1 MFGDHATNHT
11 LHRGVDRAPSIF
23 EVGQITR
30 YIGALLA
37 SDPTLQEVWLR
48 GEVSNLSR
56 SPAGH
61 YYFCLKDEVS
71 QLRCVLFRGHAAR
84 SAVLPSNGLSVVAHG
99 EVRFYERQGT
109 CELVAD
115 LLFPEGIG
123 LAQMQF
129 EALYRRLEAEGLFD
143 QARKRPLPRF
153 PRRIGIISSDGG
165 AVIHDLLT
173 VLGRRYPIGE
183 VVFLPTPV
191 QGDGAATAIV
201 GALRALGDWTS
212 LDDGIGLDLIVVA
225 RGGGSAEDLS
235 TFNDERVVRAIFGS
249 RVPVVSAVGHETDTT
264 LADLVADLRAPT
276 PSAAAEIVVPDLA
289 MVRREVASL
298 RMRGKQGIQNRLAWA
313 RSECRTAQE
322 TLASQLAHRLSMA
335 REQVAGRRFQLRA
348 LSPVATLRR
357 GYAVAEVEGRALH
370 DASEATEGQS
380 LTVRL
385 HRGRIDSTVSAVHPG

>member
-1 MFGDHATNHT
+1 MFDDHAMNHT
-11 LHRGVDRAPSIF
+11 LHRGVDRAPNIF
-23 EVGQITR
+23 EVGQLTR

-37 SDPTLQEVWLR
+37 GDPTLQEVWLR

-71 QLRCVLFRGHAAR
+71 QLRCVLFRGHATR
-84 SAVLPSNGLSVVAHG
+84 STVLPSNGLSVVAHG

-129 EALYRRLEAEGLFD
+129 EALYRRLEAEGLFE

-276 PSAAAEIVVPDLA
+276 PSAAAEIVVPDLS

-335 REQVAGRRFQLRA
+335 REQVAGRRFQLAA
-348 LSPVATLRR
+348 LSPEATLRR

-385 HRGRIDSTVSAVHPG
+385 HRGQIDGTVSAVHPA